1 MSIGSALAVYFIIWW
16 AVLFTV
22 LPIGVRSAHEAGE
35 EVEPGNE
42 PGAPVNPNLLKK
54 AIWTTFIS
62 GAVFVLVYFAFTQ
75 DWFSLGRLAPS

>member
-16 AVLFTV
+16 AVLFAV
-22 LPIGVRSAHEAGE
+22 LPIGVRNAHEAGE

-42 PGAPVNPNLLKK
+42 PGAPVNPNLLRK

-62 GAVFVLVYFAFTQ
+62 GLVFVFVYFAFTQ
-75 DWFSLGRLAPS
+75 DWFSLGRLAAS

>member
-35 EVEPGNE
+35 EVEPGNDA
-42 PGAPVNPNLLKK
+42 GAPVNPNLLKK
-54 AIWTTFIS
+54 VLLTTLIS
-62 GAVFVLVYFAFTQ
+62 AVVFVFVYFAFTR
-75 DWFSLGRLAPS
+75 DWLSLGRLPPA